1 MQEIGAM
8 IPLAYTL
15 LVLWFCLWT
24 VIWWVVYL
32 YTKLFDCQSEMRKEM
47 KTNYIGQE
55 FWLRPE
61 RGAFMRKATYMIA
74 YHIGTWLGFHPPLR
88 NTIFIWS

>member
-1 MQEIGAM
+1 
-8 IPLAYTL
+8 
-15 LVLWFCLWT
+15 
-24 VIWWVVYL
+24 
-32 YTKLFDCQSEMRKEM
+32 MRKEM

-88 NTIFIWS
+88 NTISSGANYASDGPCCLGKPLEER